1 MTQEQYNR
9 AVEISENLKKLEN
22 LKKGIERSPH
32 SPYFP
37 YSHEEWLGKGTV
49 MENIK
54 DIINR
59 HSEMIRKEIDNEIE
73 KLKKE
78 IEEL

>member
-9 AVEISENLKKLEN
+9 AVEISDKLRRMKVLRLNEKN
-22 LKKGIERSPH
+22 MRLSYMFGCTEVDTKAIS
-32 SPYFP
+32 SI
-37 YSHEEWLGKGTV
+37 L
-49 MENIK
+49 
-54 DIINR
+54 NR
-59 HSEMIRKEIDNEIE
+59 HDKMIREEIYNEIE